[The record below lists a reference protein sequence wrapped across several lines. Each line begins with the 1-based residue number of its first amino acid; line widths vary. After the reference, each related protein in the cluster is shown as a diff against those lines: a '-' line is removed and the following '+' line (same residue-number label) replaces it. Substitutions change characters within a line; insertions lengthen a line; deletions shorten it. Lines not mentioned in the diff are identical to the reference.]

1 MKTLHIIPTLN
12 KAIVITGK
20 AQHTQ
25 EWQYPMEAI
34 REIVMN
40 MIVHRD
46 YRQSSDSIIKIFD
59 ERIEFFNPGGLPEG
73 ITEKDLF
80 ENNYRSNPRNK
91 LIADVFRSMGLI
103 EKYGSG
109 IQRIINYFKEADLPL
124 PVFQNQSNGFL
135 VTVFV
140 KGKENVTE
148 NVTEKRLELIIETI
162 KVNPKITTTEL
173 SRKLNVSRMTLHR
186 DFEKLK
192 ISK

>member
-1 MKTLHIIPTLN
+1 MKTLHIIPTLT
-12 KAIVITGK
+12 KAIVITRK

-148 NVTEKRLELIIETI
+148 SVTENVTEKRLELII
-162 KVNPKITTTEL
+162 
-173 SRKLNVSRMTLHR
+173 
-186 DFEKLK
+186 
-192 ISK
+192 